1 MTVPPSLEGYSGPLG
16 RPSAAKVN
24 AASRGSTPDSAVAGS
39 MAAGSIAAGS
49 TGTRPAASGSIGGEF
64 AAVDELRTD
73 RRTGLE
79 SGLGRDASQASA
91 RAGHGRGAPDGE
103 SLQGELSSGDSGARS
118 RGGSDAD
125 ALAEVAPEYELRP
138 AGRPA
143 GRTLGSANAASTKR
157 IYLVGAHSTGK
168 TTLARWVR
176 DRFGL
181 PMISEVA
188 RGVLA
193 EMEAQLDALR
203 SDVELVNRYQR
214 QVFERQLEAERQ
226 QRGGF
231 VSDRA
236 FCNLAYA
243 AHHSTVLSG
252 IATDPRLRDY
262 MDSVRGGIV
271 LYLRPHRELV
281 RADGVRA
288 GLEWEEVVRIDG
300 MVKLLLEMFAV
311 PYVAVESL
319 SMQERVRTVE
329 TILGLAG
336 VRPITESRV
345 ERSLPSSS

>member
-1 MTVPPSLEGYSGPLG
+1 MSVPPSLDGYSSSSKRTAAAALQG
-16 RPSAAKVN
+16 RE
-24 AASRGSTPDSAVAGS
+24 G
-39 MAAGSIAAGS
+39 
-49 TGTRPAASGSIGGEF
+49 
-64 AAVDELRTD
+64 
-73 RRTGLE
+73 
-79 SGLGRDASQASA
+79 
-91 RAGHGRGAPDGE
+91 RAGEERAREERAGEERARNEGNRAEGNRGDLEP
-103 SLQGELSSGDSGARS
+103 GA
-118 RGGSDAD
+118 DLDQAV
-125 ALAEVAPEYELRP
+125 AEVAPDYELRP
-138 AGRPA
+138 SPRNPDPA
-143 GRTLGSANAASTKR
+143 GARQAVDRTPGAHQR

-214 QVFERQLEAERQ
+214 QVFERQLDAERQ

-262 MDSVRGGIV
+262 MESVRSGIV

-336 VRPITESRV
+336 VHPVAEA
-345 ERSLPSSS
+345 ELPRASAAQG